1 MLLAIYL
8 PAVLL
13 AICDGLLIPTLPV
26 FAESFGVS
34 IGWVGLVL
42 AAEGI
47 GTLFADVPAG
57 HVVNGMRARPAMIL
71 GMGLITAAALASA
84 LAPTLAWLFGFRFLS
99 GVGLSVW
106 NVSRHVFLTSATSS
120 VNRGRT
126 MGVFGGLTRLGG
138 FIGPASG
145 GVLATYFGLRS
156 PFVLYVLIGVGAML
170 LLALIKLP
178 AGMAEPR
185 RRPED
190 GPLERAARGK
200 ALGEARGRLLNA
212 GGAQLLGQAVR
223 AGRRVLVPLYATQ
236 VLGLDVGV
244 AGVIVSVSNLA
255 DMSLFYPAGLIMDRL
270 GRKFAIV
277 PSFIIQ
283 AVGMA
288 LVPFSGGAV
297 GLGAAAVLMGIGN
310 GISAG
315 TMLTLGADLAP
326 RGAVAA
332 FLGRWRLIGDA
343 GYVAGPVVVG
353 FVGQALGLGP
363 SALAVAA
370 IGGGTAA
377 WFAFLVPETLKR
389 KDGAGGVTPPR

>member
-34 IGWVGLVL
+34 IGLVGLVL

-71 GMGLITAAALASA
+71 GMGLITAAALGSA
-84 LAPTLAWLFGFRFLS
+84 LAPSLAWLFGFRFLS

-120 VNRGRT
+120 ANRGRT

-138 FIGPASG
+138 FIGPAIG
-145 GVLATYFGLRS
+145 GVLATIFGLRS
-156 PFVLYVLIGVGAML
+156 PFVLYVLIGAAAML
-170 LLALIKLP
+170 LLALIRLP

-190 GPLERAARGK
+190 GPLERAARGA
-200 ALGEARGRLLNA
+200 ALAEARGRLLKA

-244 AGVIVSVSNLA
+244 AGFIVSVSNLA

-297 GLGAAAVLMGIGN
+297 GLGAAAVLMGVGN

-315 TMLTLGADLAP
+315 TMMTLGADLAP

-353 FVGQALGLGP
+353 LVGQVLGLGT

-370 IGGGTAA
+370 IGAGTAA

-389 KDGAGGVTPPR
+389 NGSAGGVTPSR